1 VTVAQTSTDLRG
13 GSAPDGSGAAVVAQW
28 NGRTARDLRVAHRWT
43 VEEFAERL
51 GLSAR
56 GVAKWE
62 ANPRQHQQVRV
73 QAMLDVVLARADAD
87 TTARFHHLAAQPT
100 HTTGPRHGRG
110 DEQATG
116 QATDTGTRQ
125 GAAAALP
132 NPTVEQ
138 LVQLLGEAIAVLTQ
152 ATAATTGPRAES
164 HAQVAPLDQ
173 AADDDAG
180 TVQSTDR
187 STAHGRSAH
196 DDTDDT
202 DDTDDAD
209 DDVWD
214 ADW

>member
-116 QATDTGTRQ
+116 QAAAA
-125 GAAAALP
+125 AAAALP
-132 NPTVEQ
+132 DPTVAQ

-152 ATAATTGPRAES
+152 ATAAATGPRAES

-180 TVQSTDR
+180 TVQF
-187 STAHGRSAH
+187 TARGSVAAR
-196 DDTDDT
+196 
-202 DDTDDAD
+202 DDAD

>member
-1 VTVAQTSTDLRG
+1 MRRGRSTGACGTG
-13 GSAPDGSGAAVVAQW
+13 G
-28 NGRTARDLRVAHRWT
+28 RR
-43 VEEFAERL
+43 
-51 GLSAR
+51 
-56 GVAKWE
+56 
-62 ANPRQHQQVRV
+62 
-73 QAMLDVVLARADAD
+73 
-87 TTARFHHLAAQPT
+87 
-100 HTTGPRHGRG
+100 
-110 DEQATG
+110 
-116 QATDTGTRQ
+116 
-125 GAAAALP
+125 AALSR
-132 NPTVEQ
+132 
-138 LVQLLGEAIAVLTQ
+138 IALSRTGG
-152 ATAATTGPRAES
+152 APATTGPRAES